1 MYKKEIKYIL
11 PYLSPSELLKYFND
25 EPPNRAL
32 KGKNLKPGQSV
43 PMEFLSLFDY
53 MGEKVPSKFLYDQ
66 KYIGLYHNTALKIAH
81 KLVAE
86 GLLSTWGS
94 KTGIYQQFQGNSYDA
109 EKMHNNAY
117 DFLIYGF
124 AEVVDYYNE
133 AVRII
138 EVVEDKTDKI
148 DVGTGFAILHKHTKQ
163 YFVTAKHCL
172 PKNSEIRTKI
182 FLGFSDRYSYPENIY
197 SHSDN
202 NVDIAILE
210 FSDKMALSN
219 KFFVLETPYLLDKIL
234 VSGYPPI
241 PGTADAILVS
251 STGEITAMAKTYF
264 HKYEQIYVN
273 ANVKGGS
280 SGSPIINE
288 YGSVVGVIIESARD
302 IINNDLQDELR
313 FGTGLTSDLI
323 FEILESIDNDGDFH
337 KKMKF
342 SINSNNS
349 FRIT

>member
-1 MYKKEIKYIL
+1 MYKKEIKHIL
-11 PYLSPSELLKYFND
+11 PYLSPCELLKYFND

-32 KGKNLKPGQSV
+32 KGKDLKPGQSV

-53 MGEKVPSKFLYDQ
+53 LREKVPRDVQNSP
-66 KYIGLYHNTALKIAH
+66 KYIGIYHNTALKIAH

-94 KTGIYQQFQGNSYDA
+94 KTGIFQQFQGNSYNT
-109 EKMHNNAY
+109 EKMYYNAY

-124 AEVVDYYNE
+124 AEVVDYYNRSI
-133 AVRII
+133 RII
-138 EVVEDKTDKI
+138 EVAEDKTGKI
-148 DVGTGFAILHKHTKQ
+148 DVGTGFAILYKHKKQ

-172 PKNSEIRTKI
+172 PKNSEIRMKI
-182 FLGFSDRYSYPENIY
+182 LLGFSGGYAYPENIY
-197 SHSDN
+197 SHIDD

-210 FSDKMALSN
+210 FSDKMALSD
-219 KFFVLETPYLLDKIL
+219 KFFILETPYLLDKIL
-234 VSGYPPI
+234 VSGYPPV

-251 STGEITAMAKTYF
+251 STGEITTMAKTYF

-288 YGSVVGVIIESARD
+288 YGSVVGVIIESPRD

-313 FGTGLTSDLI
+313 FGTGLTSNLI
-323 FEILESIDNDGDFH
+323 FEILESIDNNGDIH
-337 KKMKF
+337 NKMKF
-342 SINSNNS
+342 STNSNNS
-349 FRIT
+349 FRLM

>member
-32 KGKNLKPGQSV
+32 KGKDLKPGQSV
-43 PMEFLSLFDY
+43 PLEFLSLFDY
-53 MGEKVPSKFLYDQ
+53 MGEKVPRKFLYDP

-86 GLLSTWGS
+86 GLLSTRGS

-109 EKMHNNAY
+109 EKMHYNAY

-133 AVRII
+133 AIRII
-138 EVVEDKTDKI
+138 EVAEDKTGKV

-172 PKNSEIRTKI
+172 PKKSEIRTKI
-182 FLGFSDRYSYPENIY
+182 FLGFSDGYSYPENIY
-197 SHSDN
+197 SHIDD

-219 KFFVLETPYLLDKIL
+219 KFFVLETPYILDKIL
-234 VSGYPPI
+234 VSGYPPV

-251 STGEITAMAKTYF
+251 STGEITAMANTYF

-302 IINNDLQDELR
+302 IINNDLQDELH

-323 FEILESIDNDGDFH
+323 FEILESIDNNGDIH

-349 FRIT
+349 FRLT